1 MIFFKSPAWY
11 RALPPHLRPPK
22 SKVKRLDEFRRS
34 LEVDDDDVFMVLIGG
49 TKWAVIKAQE
59 TTRDQLRRDLPHY
72 SEEEL
77 WRAVIFTRL
86 GAKMNLELTNL
97 NLGIDNDESDAIME
111 KMESIDEIMKEINSW
126 DDVINCVLDMDKE
139 SLDRDPM
146 GVKGELNRI
155 LMS

>member
-1 MIFFKSPAWY
+1 
-11 RALPPHLRPPK
+11 
-22 SKVKRLDEFRRS
+22 
-34 LEVDDDDVFMVLIGG
+34 
-49 TKWAVIKAQE
+49 
-59 TTRDQLRRDLPHY
+59 
-72 SEEEL
+72 
-77 WRAVIFTRL
+77 
-86 GAKMNLELTNL
+86 MNLELTNL
-97 NLGIDNDESDAIME
+97 NLGIDTDESDAIME

>member
-1 MIFFKSPAWY
+1 
-11 RALPPHLRPPK
+11 
-22 SKVKRLDEFRRS
+22 
-34 LEVDDDDVFMVLIGG
+34 MVLIGG
-49 TKWAVIKAQE
+49 TKWAVIKGQE
-59 TTRDQLRRDLPHY
+59 TTRDQLRCDLPHY

-97 NLGIDNDESDAIME
+97 NLGIDTDESDAIME

>member
-1 MIFFKSPAWY
+1 
-11 RALPPHLRPPK
+11 
-22 SKVKRLDEFRRS
+22 
-34 LEVDDDDVFMVLIGG
+34 
-49 TKWAVIKAQE
+49 
-59 TTRDQLRRDLPHY
+59 
-72 SEEEL
+72 
-77 WRAVIFTRL
+77 
-86 GAKMNLELTNL
+86 MNLELTNL

>member
-22 SKVKRLDEFRRS
+22 NKVKRLDEFRRS

-97 NLGIDNDESDAIME
+97 SLGIDTDKSAAVME
-111 KMESIDEIMKEINSW
+111 KMESMDEVMNGINSW
-126 DDVINCVLDMDKE
+126 NGVVDYVIEMDKE
-139 SLDRDPM
+139 TLDRDPM
-146 GVKGELNRI
+146 GVKAELNRI
-155 LMS
+155 LMD